1 MKSEPI
7 IRITTPSSES
17 RTQKPVPC
25 PLPLSSFG
33 IPNPLTDDAS
43 SLAFVQAKANE
54 GSAYHTEALMITQ
67 L

>member
-1 MKSEPI
+1 MILPQRATIEGWQVLGIWI
-7 IRITTPSSES
+7 IAFPEYET
-17 RTQKPVPC
+17 C
-25 PLPLSSFG
+25 FG
-33 IPNPLTDDAS
+33 IPNPLNDDAS